1 MLIKAMSSTL
11 EGDGH
16 LVCGCLERYLLLE
29 ARSRSSNPLGEKR
42 KDPSMSVC
50 LYVCMFE
57 QGFSRLGLELET
69 VLLLQLPK
77 CTGIRS
83 VSHHA

>member
-16 LVCGCLERYLLLE
+16 SVCGCLERYLLLE

-42 KDPSMSVC
+42 KDPSMSIC
-50 LYVCMFE
+50 LCMFE

-69 VLLLQLPK
+69 VLLLQPPK